1 MLKSERR
8 SYRKSPG
15 RQYGYDYDPLRSK
28 QTTSNLS
35 GHSDDSHS
43 GERWPSHSRGETTHH
58 TTGVLAPRPDPR
70 RTRQLL
76 RQNILAS
83 KARATVVLSPEEL
96 EHETDYA
103 RGQHQYEHET
113 QQREEVED
121 STLYRNRYAA
131 RQNHRHNQNPGATDQ
146 NLQPYIPVSPA
157 SPTAAPAPA
166 PRTRRFPEQE
176 QVSEQ
181 AFVEWEPQDI
191 DPDLGY
197 EYEEEEDPLDQRMS
211 YSPVPTRRPLPTR
224 TGRRSNAADDYDED
238 EEDEEQQ
245 PRRRKK
251 KGVTRRS
258 LLWGLGL
265 AAVGGGAVAA
275 IELGPKLPQV
285 LQNAGTNIEHQLQDE
300 FNKGVAAGAE
310 QVRKEFLTA
319 LDSMEGVSLDAAI
332 EAAKL
337 TRTAYDVFVS
347 PLVTLAATVTGDF
360 LSLTLRAVQTARS
373 WLGRIYQDNA
383 TLAALQ
389 TVLETWVKQ
398 VNSMPKQ
405 IQTITDT
412 DLDGAQAYLRGL
424 QHTLQQEQAKL
435 NQQQQ
440 TPVPSAT
447 SKAKPT
453 STPKP

>member
-35 GHSDDSHS
+35 GRSDDSHG
-43 GERWPSHSRGETTHH
+43 GERWPSNSRGETTHP
-58 TTGVLAPRPDPR
+58 TTGVLSPRPDPR

-83 KARATVVLSPEEL
+83 KARATVVLAPEEL

-103 RGQHQYEHET
+103 REQRPYGHET
-113 QQREEVED
+113 QQRQSEELED

-131 RQNHRHNQNPGATDQ
+131 RQNYRHNSTPKTTNQT
-146 NLQPYIPVSPA
+146 LHPYIPVSPS
-157 SPTAAPAPA
+157 SPTPAPAPA
-166 PRTRRFPEQE
+166 PRPQRVSEQE

-181 AFVEWEPQDI
+181 EFVEWEPQDI

-197 EYEEEEDPLDQRMS
+197 EYEDEDPLDHRVG

-224 TGRRSNAADDYDED
+224 TGRRDNAADDYDE
-238 EEDEEQQ
+238 EEELEQ
-245 PRRRKK
+245 PRRKK
-251 KGVTRRS
+251 RKGVTRRS

-275 IELGPKLPQV
+275 IELGPKLPQA
-285 LQNAGTNIEHQLQDE
+285 LQSASSNIEHQLQAE

-319 LDSMEGVSLDAAI
+319 LDSVEGVSLDAAI

-360 LSLTLRAVQTARS
+360 LSITLRAVQTARS

-383 TLAALQ
+383 TLNALQ
-389 TVLETWVKQ
+389 IVLQTWVNQ
-398 VNSMPKQ
+398 VNSMPKH

-447 SKAKPT
+447 PKAKPT